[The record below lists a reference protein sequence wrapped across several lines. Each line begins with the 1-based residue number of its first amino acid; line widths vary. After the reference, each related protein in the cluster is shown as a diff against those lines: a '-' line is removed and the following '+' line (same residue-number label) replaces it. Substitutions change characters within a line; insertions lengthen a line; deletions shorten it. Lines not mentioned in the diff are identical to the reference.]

1 MTDLKDL
8 RESLR
13 QFAED
18 EKNSDNETD
27 KSMYRQ
33 LKEITANKIKALIET
48 EVKPRIESSG
58 LIQDKKSIE
67 NHLKTIPRFTGTT
80 PEETERFIDRLRQ
93 AHEALVKGKN
103 PELEV
108 VFLTHS
114 KLLLDISISK
124 HLHSGGKEIDSF
136 EKLKTFLTEQYGPKV
151 NSCQLLTKIFDED
164 FDVNGQISVFA
175 TRISEL
181 TKVAYSAVNAQ
192 YKRVHKCQTDIPA
205 EDAMQF
211 VAATVVANN
220 VRGHNYALWHDM
232 IRELDDCLTP
242 HEVANKAEYYSQ
254 RLNESGASSTFF
266 GRNRNG
272 RNKTSRNG
280 GGNSGNNRSRN
291 GGHNS
296 GRDNPQIAQNHSG
309 GNDNR
314 EYHNDN
320 GNRNGNRIGNRNGNR
335 GGKRNN
341 NRNGNR
347 RTGRGDNEGYK
358 GNQDNSS
365 KPDNSGQR
373 KSFKTTEESDK
384 KNMQAKQESSNQ
396 GRNSSTYVTAGDH
409 NDESEILCGASFR

>member
-1 MTDLKDL
+1 MTDLASLNEALLKYTECEKTTDGADKDMF
-8 RESLR
+8 RV
-13 QFAED
+13 
-18 EKNSDNETD
+18 
-27 KSMYRQ
+27 
-33 LKEITANKIKALIET
+33 LKETTATKIKALIET

-103 PELEV
+103 PELES

-124 HLHSGGKEIDSF
+124 HLHSGGKLIDSF
-136 EKLKTFLTEQYGPKV
+136 EKMKTFLTEQYGPKV

-164 FDVNGQISVFA
+164 FDVDGQISVFA

-181 TKVAYSAVNAQ
+181 TKVAYSAVNSQ

-220 VRGHNYALWHDM
+220 IRGSNHTLWRDM
-232 IRELDDCLTP
+232 IRDLDDCLTP

-254 RLNESGASSTFF
+254 RLNKSGASSTFF
-266 GRNRNG
+266 GRNRSG
-272 RNKTSRNG
+272 RNNTSRNG
-280 GGNSGNNRSRN
+280 GGNSGHSRQRSNDRN

-296 GRDNPQIAQNHSG
+296 NRGQDGNH
-309 GNDNR
+309 DNR
-314 EYHNDN
+314 KDGYRNRN
-320 GNRNGNRIGNRNGNR
+320 RGNRDRNR
-335 GGKRNN
+335 GGNADDGADR
-341 NRNGNR
+341 NRNSVNK
-347 RTGRGDNEGYK
+347 D
-358 GNQDNSS
+358 
-365 KPDNSGQR
+365 
-373 KSFKTTEESDK
+373 
-384 KNMQAKQESSNQ
+384 
-396 GRNSSTYVTAGDH
+396 RNSSDDKTKDSKSGSNSKKKPNNKQNANTYVATK
-409 NDESEILCGASFR
+409 NDESGNESESEVFCGASFR